1 MTDHRVSDFMFMK
14 SNYNVAHASK
24 YPVKA
29 TSDTVS
35 VNPLPLLQQYI
46 CVGYDSRELVD
57 VLKYELF
64 VYPTTLFGATGTML
78 QSGKPAW
85 ANPLN
90 SMENRT
96 DTCVIMWKL
105 CKYERKGGEKQLCL
119 IVVLLS
125 KMTFIWDGRNPLSVT
140 GSYSQDTWHAH
151 HVKRTLSP
159 TEWTN
164 RGAFICWVMEWWHL
178 LGLIRS
184 LVNSAQ
190 VQFIDSPHQN

>member
-1 MTDHRVSDFMFMK
+1 MTDHRVSNFMFKK
-14 SNYNVAHASK
+14 SNHVVAPASK

-35 VNPLPLLQQYI
+35 VNPFPLLQQYI

-57 VLKYELF
+57 VLKYELC
-64 VYPTTLFGATGTML
+64 VYPTTLFEATGTML

-105 CKYERKGGEKQLCL
+105 CEY
-119 IVVLLS
+119 
-125 KMTFIWDGRNPLSVT
+125 
-140 GSYSQDTWHAH
+140 
-151 HVKRTLSP
+151 VKK
-159 TEWTN
+159 
-164 RGAFICWVMEWWHL
+164 EWWKTIVFDCGPSIKDDFHL
-178 LGLIRS
+178 RWKESSECNRVLFTRHMACTPCKEDS
-184 LVNSAQ
+184 LQQSEQTEVHLFVGWWNG
-190 VQFIDSPHQN
+190 DTY

>member
-1 MTDHRVSDFMFMK
+1 MTDHRVSDFMFKK
-14 SNYNVAHASK
+14 SNRAVAPACK

-29 TSDTVS
+29 TLDTVS

-57 VLKYELF
+57 VLKYELC
-64 VYPTTLFGATGTML
+64 VYPTTLSEATGSML

-90 SMENRT
+90 SIENRT
-96 DTCVIMWKL
+96 DICVIMWKL
-105 CKYERKGGEKQLCL
+105 CEYVKKKNGEKQMCL

-151 HVKRTLSP
+151 HV
-159 TEWTN
+159 
-164 RGAFICWVMEWWHL
+164 
-178 LGLIRS
+178 
-184 LVNSAQ
+184 
-190 VQFIDSPHQN
+190 